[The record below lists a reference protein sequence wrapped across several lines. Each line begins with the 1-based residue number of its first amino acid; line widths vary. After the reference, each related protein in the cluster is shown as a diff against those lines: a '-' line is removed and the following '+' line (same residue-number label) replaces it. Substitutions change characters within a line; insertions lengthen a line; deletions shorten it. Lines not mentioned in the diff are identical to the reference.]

1 MTQEIHIRK
10 AIESDAAAIK
20 EVINSAFRIAEHFFV
35 DGDRVDLAEVQ
46 EGIRKGAFLLV
57 ESNNVIDGCVYVEP
71 RGDKAYLGLLSV
83 TPRQQQR
90 GTGSRLVQAGE
101 NYCRNLGCS
110 FMEIKIVN
118 VRTELPAFYSKRG
131 YVETGTSPFPPGI
144 ETKVPC
150 HFIDMTKRL

>member
-57 ESNNVIDGCVYVEP
+57 ESNHVIDGCVYVEP

-83 TPRQQQR
+83 NPHQQQR
-90 GTGSRLVQAGE
+90 GTGSRLVQAAE
-101 NYCRNLGCS
+101 NYCRNLGCG